1 MNRKGTYN
9 VVHKHNIN
17 LFGIKIWIKRNLNN
31 SISTCSKCDLSRVCE
46 SNKLY
51 ILCFHSILKGYY
63 FKLPKNIL
71 IYKHQKYRIY
81 RLPIHDKSQACMK
94 CDIGS
99 FSKCNFGNKICSL
112 FKGNVYLKKIDNE

>member
-1 MNRKGTYN
+1 MNKRGPYN
-9 VVHKHNIN
+9 VIHKSNIT
-17 LFGIKIWIKRNLNN
+17 LFGIKIWVKVN
-31 SISTCSKCDLSRVCE
+31 SDKNTLTCSKCDLRRICE
-46 SNKLY
+46 SNRLY
-51 ILCFHSILKGYY
+51 ILCFHNILKGYY

-81 RLPIHDKSQACMK
+81 RLPIRYKSQACMK

-99 FSKCNFGNKICSL
+99 FSKCSFGDKICSL